1 MRINESEVDDYSL
14 NPHEPEIIPYSELK
28 NLDVTEETYLKS
40 IINIYALT
48 FRENGHLNHLK
59 SLLNDDNYKIRN
71 MAING
76 LIYALNNL
84 TDCYYDKPHGNFI
97 SQTLGEG
104 INNPLNTFYIWIIG
118 RIVNNFKFF
127 NKIKSIIN

>member
-1 MRINESEVDDYSL
+1 MRINESEVADYFL

-84 TDCYYDKPHGNFI
+84 TDFYYDKSHGNLM
-97 SQTLGEG
+97 SQTIGEG
-104 INNPLNTFYIWIIG
+104 IHTLNTFYIWIID
-118 RIVNNFKFF
+118 RIVNNFKFL
-127 NKIKSIIN
+127 